1 MKAGASGPFTYVIWS
16 DAEKGAVW
24 IANTDGSNA
33 QRITTIGDQYANP
46 VFSPDGTKVAYI
58 KGRGSVYHEEDL
70 ASESNFEIHY
80 WDGREHHYV
89 LDVFSRGS
97 NARMPIL
104 TFDPKGERIYFMETK
119 PVAGASLPGKYL
131 IKRQAHG

>member
-1 MKAGASGPFTYVIWS
+1 M
-16 DAEKGAVW
+16 W